1 MKINMHPSKKFA
13 FDVGITFL
21 ASVVTLPLG
30 FIITVL
36 LGRYLGAGDL
46 GLYRMASTIYGIAM
60 LVAAI
65 GIPAAMIKYV
75 AEFKDDRTKFNQIV
89 SSGIITSLFLGIG
102 FVALFYFSSGL
113 FAEIFNMPGLS
124 GLLKILSPVFPFALV
139 GGALLGL
146 LNGLREMKKYAAAT
160 IIQSFLMVVITVALI
175 YYGFGVAGAV
185 IGVVLASVGYCLFL
199 IWTTR
204 KYFGITF
211 SNYSQTTKKLLK
223 FGAQIF
229 GANAINMINYQAD
242 TLLIGYFLTATDVGH
257 YAVAVGLSRFFW
269 IVPQAVQTITYPATS
284 EYWAKNNHSAL
295 QTMIDKSMKYT
306 ACILLPIGLAVG
318 FFAKEIIMMIFGEG
332 FVYSVLPLHIL
343 LTGTVIFGIGC
354 KAIGGSLSGVNRP
367 DLSLKTTSAGA
378 IINIILNV
386 SLIPYFGIIGA
397 AIATAVSLITM
408 SFIFDGLT
416 IKTLLIKLDIKW
428 FAQITETTLIA
439 IFSFV
444 VGNRFANTYVL
455 GFSILI
461 VYITLIFALFLT
473 NEDRTLLKSL
483 IFSFK
488 NKMALLQKGRNQG

>member
-211 SNYSQTTKKLLK
+211 SNYIQTTKKMLK

-269 IVPQAVQTITYPATS
+269 IIPQAVQTITYPTTS
-284 EYWAKNNHSAL
+284 EYWTKNNHAAL
-295 QTMIDKSMKYT
+295 QKMIAKSMKNT
-306 ACILLPIGLAVG
+306 ACVLLPIGLGVG
-318 FFAKEIIMMIFGEG
+318 FFARDIITFIFGEE
-332 FVYSVLPLHIL
+332 FIYAVLPLQIL
-343 LTGTVIFGIGC
+343 LIGTSINGSTSR
-354 KAIGGSLSGVNRP
+354 AIGGSLSAVGRP
-367 DLSLKTTSAGA
+367 DLDLKKVSISALS
-378 IINIILNV
+378 NIILNIL
-386 SLIPYFGIIGA
+386 LIPYFGIVGA
-397 AIATAVSLITM
+397 AIATAVSLSITSALGM
-408 SFIFDGLT
+408 FLIIKTVQIKIDFKWYT
-416 IKTLLIKLDIKW
+416 KTLLV
-428 FAQITETTLIA
+428 TLLF
-439 IFSFV
+439 IFIYMCFGCTYLLSFTFV
-444 VGNRFANTYVL
+444 VAYV
-455 GFSILI
+455 FTII
-461 VYITLIFALFLT
+461 IFLVGREEKEMFKRLLF
-473 NEDRTLLKSL
+473 NLKSK
-483 IFSFK
+483 FE
-488 NKMALLQKGRNQG
+488 